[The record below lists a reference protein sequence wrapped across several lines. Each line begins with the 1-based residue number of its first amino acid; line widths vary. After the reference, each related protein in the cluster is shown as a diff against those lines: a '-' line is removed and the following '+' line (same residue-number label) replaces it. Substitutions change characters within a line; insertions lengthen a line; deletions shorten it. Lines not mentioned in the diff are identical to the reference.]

1 MLRFEKSQ
9 PDKKKMIADV
19 YMKMFKIPYGNNVA
33 KLDVGWYAIP
43 APYGCDNYY
52 SESQARGTISEH
64 DLKKVKAM
72 FDKEMDFVHPRDNTI
87 PLRIAKVEKL
97 WMKLYMKNQRYE
109 EQRLEALRV
118 QDEEEEDKSED
129 EEQDGKLR
137 TSRKRRRFK
146 ISKKRPRSPP
156 RDPRRFS

>member
-1 MLRFEKSQ
+1 
-9 PDKKKMIADV
+9 
-19 YMKMFKIPYGNNVA
+19 
-33 KLDVGWYAIP
+33 
-43 APYGCDNYY
+43 
-52 SESQARGTISEH
+52 
-64 DLKKVKAM
+64 M

-129 EEQDGKLR
+129 EEEEGKLR